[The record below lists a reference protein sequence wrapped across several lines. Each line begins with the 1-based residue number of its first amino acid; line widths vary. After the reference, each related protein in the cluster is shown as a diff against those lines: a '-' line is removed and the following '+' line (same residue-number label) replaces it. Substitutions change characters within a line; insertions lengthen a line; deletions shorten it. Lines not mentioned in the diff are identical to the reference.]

1 MEQITTVQAELPALA
16 DVIEEELTHYEEQI
30 KRYRAGEVD
39 ETKMQ
44 KLRLHFGTYA
54 QRQEGVQMQRIKIP
68 GGVLSSDQLIRLADA
83 ADRFGS
89 GFLHF
94 TTREDAQIYYV
105 KLEETPDLLRFLAE
119 AGITS
124 REACGNTVRNIT
136 ACYRAGTSAT
146 EAFNVLPYS
155 EALFRYL
162 VRNKYNQNL
171 GRKFKIT
178 FEGCADDHSALRI
191 HDIGLW
197 AVTKTRNGELRRG
210 FRVYL
215 GGGLGAAPHLA
226 YLYTDFL
233 PADELFNLAAAALRL
248 FDRYGERKARMK
260 ARMKFLVETLGWE
273 AFRTALDEERDRV
286 GPVPLTNYL
295 EEAEEFIPETAEGP
309 RGLKLLDPRIN
320 DPQFQAWAR
329 DSVIDHKILGF
340 RGVHVRIKL
349 GDLTAERARGL
360 AEVIRQFS
368 SGQLRISIEQNIYL
382 PWVREEA
389 LSDLYAALAELSLA
403 ERGVGT
409 IADVTTCPGSDT
421 CRLGI
426 ASAKGLGSAL
436 GGAIGNALGND
447 IKHPTQTGFYGE
459 LTRQLRIKVSGCP
472 NGCAQHSIA
481 NIGFY
486 AAALSH
492 EDRSVPAYFVTLGGQ
507 TSPDSAQFGSLL
519 GKFPAKNCVTLT
531 ETLLALYENEKLP
544 AEDFTSFANRIGT
557 KRLKEVLDPLR
568 QVPSFDT
575 DPSFYEDYGHEH
587 EGFAVRRGIKGECAG
602 STVAETVPTIDP
614 AQEWLAQAEA
624 LVYHKE
630 YQQAALAAY
639 EAAAAGARV
648 PLYRQL
654 VDPFTSDEALWEFEN
669 LFVLSGQTRGDWQG
683 ISSRF
688 EALKF
693 ASLESVNESV
703 NESGRLTSVDR
714 ETARGDFDGEQ
725 RQTEIHRTPEAVTRE
740 LLVEARK
747 FVSYCALLEKKE
759 TKETVVAA

>member
-1 MEQITTVQAELPALA
+1 MTIEISEPHSHTLPEYVQDELANYEQ
-16 DVIEEELTHYEEQI
+16 QI
-30 KRYRAGEVD
+30 RKYRAGEVD

-68 GGVLSSDQLIRLADA
+68 GGVLSADQLIRLADA

-146 EAFNVLPYS
+146 EGFNVLPYS
-155 EALFRYL
+155 QALFRFL

-178 FEGCADDHSALRI
+178 FEGCADDHSGLRI

-197 AVTKTRNGELRRG
+197 AVTKTRNGKLRRG

-226 YLYTDFL
+226 QLYTDFL
-233 PADELFNLAAAALRL
+233 PAEELFNLAASALRL

-273 AFRTALDEERDRV
+273 AFRAALDEERERV
-286 GPVPLTNYL
+286 GPIAITDYL
-295 EEAEEFIPETAEGP
+295 EETEEFIPVTAGSS
-309 RGLKLLDPRIN
+309 RGLPVLDPRTN

-329 DSVIDHKILGF
+329 DSVIDHKIPGL

-349 GDLTAERARGL
+349 GDLTSERARGL
-360 AEVIRQFS
+360 AAVVRQFS
-368 SGQLRISIEQNIYL
+368 AGQLRISIEQNIYL
-382 PWVREEA
+382 PWVREEE
-389 LSDLYAALAELSLA
+389 LSDLYAGLGELSLA

-436 GGAIGNALGND
+436 GGAIGSALGD
-447 IKHPTQTGFYGE
+447 APAGPSAHPSQDGLCGE
-459 LTRQLRIKVSGCP
+459 LARPLRRPLRIKVSGCP

-492 EDRSVPAYFVTLGGQ
+492 EDRSVPAYLVTLGGE

-519 GKFPAKNCVTLT
+519 GKFPAKNCVLLT
-531 ETLLALYENEKLP
+531 ETLLGLYERERLP
-544 AEDFTSFANRIGT
+544 AEEFNSFLSRTGT
-557 KRLKEVLDPLR
+557 NRLKEILDPLR
-568 QVPSFDT
+568 QIPSFET

-587 EGFAVRRGIKGECAG
+587 ESFAVRRGIKGECAG
-602 STVAETVPTIDP
+602 STVAETLPTIE
-614 AQEWLAQAEA
+614 AARERLAQAEA
-624 LVYHKE
+624 LIYHKE
-630 YQQAALAAY
+630 YEDAGLAAY
-639 EAAAAGARV
+639 EAAAAAARV
-648 PLYRQL
+648 PLYERL
-654 VDPFTSDEALWEFEN
+654 VDPFTADEALWEFEN
-669 LFVLSGQTRGDWQG
+669 LFVLSGETGGTWEG
-683 ISSRF
+683 VSSLF
-688 EALKF
+688 EELM
-693 ASLESVNESV
+693 SNI
-703 NESGRLTSVDR
+703 RRTSDV
-714 ETARGDFDGEQ
+714 
-725 RQTEIHRTPEAVTRE
+725 RQTEVYRIPDEAARE
-740 LLVEARK
+740 ILEEARK
-747 FVSYCALLEKKE
+747 FVSYCAVPMGQESG
-759 TKETVVAA
+759 VAA

>member
-1 MEQITTVQAELPALA
+1 MTIEISEPQPHTLPEYVQDELANYEQ
-16 DVIEEELTHYEEQI
+16 QI
-30 KRYRAGEVD
+30 RKYRAGEVD

-68 GGVLSSDQLIRLADA
+68 GGVLSADQLIRLADA

-155 EALFRYL
+155 QALFRFL

-178 FEGCADDHSALRI
+178 FEGCADDHSGLRI

-197 AVTKTRNGELRRG
+197 AVTKTRNGKLRRG

-226 YLYTDFL
+226 QLYTDFL
-233 PADELFNLAAAALRL
+233 PAEELFNLAAAALRL

-260 ARMKFLVETLGWE
+260 ARMKFLVDRLGWD
-273 AFRTALDEERDRV
+273 AFRAALDEERERV
-286 GPVPLTNYL
+286 GPIPLTDFL
-295 EEAEEFIPETAEGP
+295 EEEEDVSPETAPGS
-309 RGLKLLDPRIN
+309 RDLKVLDPRTN

-329 DSVIDHKILGF
+329 DSVIDHKTPGF

-349 GDLTAERARGL
+349 GDITAERARGL
-360 AEVIRQFS
+360 AEVVGQFS
-368 SGQLRISIEQNIYL
+368 AGQVRISIEQNVYL
-382 PWVREEA
+382 PWVREEE
-389 LSDLYAALAELSLA
+389 LSDLYAALGELSLA

-426 ASAKGLGSAL
+426 ASAKGLGRAL
-436 GGAIGNALGND
+436 GEAIGSAVGNAVAGSAE
-447 IKHPTQTGFYGE
+447 HPAQAGLRAE
-459 LTRQLRIKVSGCP
+459 LARPLRIKVSGCP

-486 AAALSH
+486 AAALSQ
-492 EDRSVPAYFVTLGGQ
+492 EERSVPAYFVTLGGQ
-507 TSPDSAQFGSLL
+507 TTPGSAQFGSLL
-519 GKFPAKNCVTLT
+519 GKFPAKNCVLLT
-531 ETLLALYENEKLP
+531 ETLLELYEKDKLP
-544 AEDFTSFANRIGT
+544 AEQFNSFLGRTGT
-557 KRLKEVLDPLR
+557 TRLREILDPLR
-568 QVPSFDT
+568 HVPSFET

-587 EGFAVRRGIKGECAG
+587 ESFAVRRGIKGECAG
-602 STVAETVPTIDP
+602 STVAETLPTIE
-614 AQEWLAQAEA
+614 AARERLAQAEA

-630 YQQAALAAY
+630 HEAAGLAAY
-639 EAAAAGARV
+639 EAAAAAARV
-648 PLYRQL
+648 PLYERL
-654 VDPFTSDEALWEFEN
+654 VDPFTAEEALWEFEN
-669 LFVLSGQTRGDWQG
+669 LFVLSGETGGEWEAVSSGFENLLSNVRRTLVCRDSAEKVPDGD
-683 ISSRF
+683 
-688 EALKF
+688 
-693 ASLESVNESV
+693 
-703 NESGRLTSVDR
+703 
-714 ETARGDFDGEQ
+714 Q
-725 RQTEIHRTPEAVTRE
+725 RQTEVYRILEEAARE
-740 LLVEARK
+740 ILEEARR
-747 FVSYCALLEKKE
+747 FVDYCALPIGREAG
-759 TKETVVAA
+759 VAA

>member
-1 MEQITTVQAELPALA
+1 MTIENSESQSQTLPEYVQDELANYEQ
-16 DVIEEELTHYEEQI
+16 QI
-30 KRYRAGEVD
+30 RKYRAGEVD

-68 GGVLSSDQLIRLADA
+68 GGVLSADQLIRLADA

-105 KLEETPDLLRFLAE
+105 RLEETPDLLRFLAE
-119 AGITS
+119 GGITS

-146 EAFNVLPYS
+146 ESFNVQPYA

-197 AVTKTRNGELRRG
+197 AVTKTRKGRLRRG

-233 PADELFNLAAAALRL
+233 PADELFNFAAAALRL

-260 ARMKFLVETLGWE
+260 ARMKFLVESLGWE
-273 AFRTALDEERDRV
+273 AFRTALDEERERV
-286 GPVPLTNYL
+286 GPLPLTNYL
-295 EEAEEFIPETAEGP
+295 EETEEVIPETAEGP
-309 RGLKLLDPRIN
+309 RGLKVLDPRTN

-329 DSVIDHKILGF
+329 DSVIDHKISGF

-360 AEVIRQFS
+360 AEVVRQFS

-382 PWVREEA
+382 PWVREEG
-389 LSDLYAALAELSLA
+389 LSDLYAALGELSLA

-409 IADVTTCPGSDT
+409 IVDVTTCPGSDT

-436 GGAIGNALGND
+436 SGASGGAPGDAPIASSVHLIHAD
-447 IKHPTQTGFYGE
+447 LYGE
-459 LTRQLRIKVSGCP
+459 PLRPLRIKVSGCP

-481 NIGFY
+481 NIGFC
-486 AAALSH
+486 AAALSQ
-492 EDRSVPAYFVTLGGQ
+492 EDCSVPAYFVTLGGE
-507 TSPDSAQFGSLL
+507 TSPGSAQFGSLL
-519 GKFPAKNCVTLT
+519 GKFPAKNCVRLT
-531 ETLLALYENEKLP
+531 ETLLDLYEKERLP
-544 AEDFTSFANRIGT
+544 GENFTSFANRIGT
-557 KRLKEVLDPLR
+557 KRLKEILDPLR
-568 QVPSFDT
+568 HVPSFEA

-587 EGFAVRRGIKGECAG
+587 ESFAVRRGIKGECAG
-602 STVAETVPTIDP
+602 STVAETLPSIE
-614 AQEWLAQAEA
+614 AARERLAQAEA
-624 LVYHKE
+624 LIYHKE
-630 YQQAALAAY
+630 FEAAGLAAY
-639 EAAAAGARV
+639 EAAAAAARV
-648 PLYRQL
+648 PLYARL
-654 VDPFTSDEALWEFEN
+654 VDPFTADEALWEFEN
-669 LFVLSGQTRGDWQG
+669 LFVLSGETGGMWEG

-688 EALKF
+688 EELK
-693 ASLESVNESV
+693 SCLRRT
-703 NESGRLTSVDR
+703 SGGPGRAEVH
-714 ETARGDFDGEQ
+714 DGNQ
-725 RQTEIHRTPEAVTRE
+725 RQTDVYGTPDDAAREILEETRN
-740 LLVEARK
+740 
-747 FVSYCALLEKKE
+747 FVNYCALPLCRESG
-759 TKETVVAA
+759 VAA